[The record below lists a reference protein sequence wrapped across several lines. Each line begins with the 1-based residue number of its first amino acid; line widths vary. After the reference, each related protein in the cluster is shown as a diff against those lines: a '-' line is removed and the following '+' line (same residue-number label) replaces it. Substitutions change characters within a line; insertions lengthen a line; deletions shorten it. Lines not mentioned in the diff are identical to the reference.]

1 MVLAPG
7 AHQKELQIDV
17 HRLAEQD
24 GRSGGDLWRV
34 NQVKRRVIIG
44 AALLGLGG
52 VHTHLVLLCEALR
65 QQDVEVVIF
74 ATGSE
79 WNSQMVIGVRN
90 TGVKFQLPPP
100 LIRASRKAS
109 ALYSRFHW
117 PFVIPGT
124 AQSLYCISA
133 GRSQLLLHQLK
144 PSGAVSVNH
153 EIVEPPG
160 MESPAGRCAGTLDV
174 TVANSRKVAEQMKAC
189 WPKKPIRS
197 IPFLTS
203 NATMPRP
210 LHRRRIGP
218 RDLLRVVYLGRLV
231 EQKRPDRLVKRWPV
245 LSALSELAPAR
256 LDVHGY
262 DPTGKMLKE
271 LRTFTAQSGCSEKI
285 AIHGEYSLSQL
296 PEILENADL
305 VVLPSLWEGLP
316 LVLVEAMLRGV
327 PFVATAAGGTEELG
341 QSNPN
346 VLVTN
351 TNWEDFENGI
361 LQMAGR
367 IRAGQIDPLQLH
379 KFAEARYGF
388 DAVSR
393 QWLDCLLAPQTFFNL
408 HG

>member
-1 MVLAPG
+1 MVS
-7 AHQKELQIDV
+7 DNS
-17 HRLAEQD
+17 AERISAD
-24 GRSGGDLWRV
+24 RTGH
-34 NQVKRRVIIG
+34 VKRRVIIG

-52 VHTHLVLLCEALR
+52 IRTHLVLLCEALR
-65 QQDVEVVIF
+65 RQDVEVVVF
-74 ATGSE
+74 GTGSN
-79 WNSQMVIGVRN
+79 WDSPTLANVRN

-109 ALYSRFHW
+109 ALYSRFRW
-117 PFVIPGT
+117 PFLIPGA

-133 GRSQLLLHQLK
+133 GRSQLLLHRLK

-160 MESPAGRCAGTLDV
+160 VESPAGRCAGTLDT
-174 TVANSRKVAEQMKAC
+174 TVANSRKVAELMKAH
-189 WPKKPIRS
+189 WPKKPIRA

-203 NATMPRP
+203 NASMPRP
-210 LHRRRIGP
+210 LNRRRVGP

-245 LSALSELAPAR
+245 LSALPGLAPAR

-262 DPTGKMLKE
+262 DPTGKMLEE
-271 LRTFTAQSGCSEKI
+271 LKSFISHSGCSDKI
-285 AIHGEYSLSQL
+285 AIHGEYALSQL

-346 VLVTN
+346 VLVTS
-351 TNWEDFENGI
+351 TDWEDFEKGL

-367 IRAGQIDPLQLH
+367 MRSGQIDPLQLH
-379 KFAEARYGF
+379 QFAESRYGY

-393 QWLDCLLAPQTFFNL
+393 QWLDCLLAPRTFFNL
-408 HG
+408 HA

>member
-1 MVLAPG
+1 
-7 AHQKELQIDV
+7 
-17 HRLAEQD
+17 
-24 GRSGGDLWRV
+24 
-34 NQVKRRVIIG
+34 
-44 AALLGLGG
+44 
-52 VHTHLVLLCEALR
+52 
-65 QQDVEVVIF
+65 
-74 ATGSE
+74 
-79 WNSQMVIGVRN
+79 
-90 TGVKFQLPPP
+90 VKFQLPPP
-100 LIRASRKAS
+100 LIRTSRKAS
-109 ALYSRFHW
+109 ALYSRFRW
-117 PFVIPGT
+117 PSLIPGP

-133 GRSQLLLHQLK
+133 GRSQLLLHRLK

-160 MESPAGRCAGTLDV
+160 MKSPAGRCAGTLDV

-189 WPKKPIRS
+189 WPKKPIRA

-203 NATMPRP
+203 NASMPRP
-210 LHRRRIGP
+210 LHRRQVGP

-231 EQKRPDRLVKRWPV
+231 EQKRPDCLVKRWPV
-245 LSALSELAPAR
+245 LSALPELAPAR

-271 LRTFTAQSGCSEKI
+271 LKAFTAHSGCCDKI
-285 AIHGEYSLSQL
+285 AVHGEYSLSQL

-341 QSNPN
+341 DSNPN
-346 VLVTN
+346 VLVTS
-351 TNWEDFENGI
+351 TNWEEFENGI

-367 IRAGQIDPLQLH
+367 IRSGQIDPLELH
-379 KFAEARYGF
+379 HFAEARYGY

-393 QWLDCLLAPQTFFNL
+393 QWLDCLLAPRTFFNL
-408 HG
+408 HV